1 MADSR
6 QASTSGTAS
15 IDTLSPDERISKAAA
30 EDPEYAAA
38 LRRQRERELEQEKL
52 YCSLEN
58 KEACLMCSGWGRLGK
73 LCNFC
78 YDIMDELDATVIEE
92 INLEYIFHVPYYCVN
107 HLDNWQMVSTLS
119 RLRSAV

>member
-1 MADSR
+1 MDQSKLKKESLPQPHPQPLPEKISLSQSTTTIQTPPPRLNGEASVAHVTTETQKLSMADSR

-58 KEACLMCSGWGRLGK
+58 KEACLMCSG
-73 LCNFC
+73 
-78 YDIMDELDATVIEE
+78 
-92 INLEYIFHVPYYCVN
+92 
-107 HLDNWQMVSTLS
+107 
-119 RLRSAV
+119 